1 MRILYG
7 VTGEGMGHATRS
19 KVILTHLASRGHEIK
34 IVVSGR
40 AHGYLARFFPDVE
53 EIHGLHIAYEDNAVK
68 RRRTVW
74 ELLKEM
80 PAGLRANYEKYR
92 DISES
97 FKPDVVISDFES
109 FSHAFGKQKGL
120 PVISID
126 NMSILSRCAI
136 EVPIPKDAMADFQ
149 TTKPIVAGKVA
160 RSFHYLITT
169 FFFPKIVKDRTSLY
183 PPILRDE
190 VLARQPTPGDHILVY
205 QTSTS
210 NSELLPVLR
219 SMDRHRFVVYG
230 LRRDEDLGNVQLRD
244 FSETKFVDDLA
255 SARAVIAGGGF
266 SLMGEAVYLGK
277 PLLAVPVKHQF
288 EQTLNALY
296 LEQYGYGEYHR
307 DLSAEGITRFLGRVD
322 EYTDKLHNHR
332 QEGNRLIFEGLD
344 RLLPAAAEAGRQWAG
359 R

>member
-1 MRILYG
+1 
-7 VTGEGMGHATRS
+7 MGHATRS

-40 AHGYLARFFPDVE
+40 AHAYLTRFFPDVE
-53 EIHGLHIAYEDNAVK
+53 EIHGLHLAYEDNAVK

-74 ELLKEM
+74 ELIKEM
-80 PAGLRANYEKYR
+80 PEGLRRNFEKYL
-92 DISES
+92 DISDT

-109 FSHAFGKQKGL
+109 FSHAFGKEKEL
-120 PVISID
+120 PILSID
-126 NMSILSRCAI
+126 NMSILSRCDL
-136 EVPIPKDAMADFQ
+136 EVDVPRDLRPDFEL
-149 TTKPIVAGKVA
+149 TKRIVAGKVP
-160 RSFHYLITT
+160 RCYHYLITT
-169 FFFPKIVKDRTSLY
+169 FFFPPVKKERTSLY

-190 VLARQPTPGDHILVY
+190 VLGRTASKGDHILVY

-210 NSELLPVLR
+210 NSALLPVLR

-255 SARAVIAGGGF
+255 AARAVIAGGGF

-296 LEQYGYGEYHR
+296 LQQYGYGEYHR
-307 DLSAEGITRFLGRVD
+307 DLSPEGITRFLERVD
-322 EYTDKLHNHR
+322 EYAAKLQGHR
-332 QEGNRLIFEGLD
+332 QEGNRLIFEALD
-344 RLLPAAAEAGRQWAG
+344 RLLPAAAESR
-359 R
+359 RR